1 MPKELVT
8 QPDYLPTRK
17 VGMGQ
22 AVGSVVTIAAWA
34 LETYTALDIPLFIGT
49 AALQIIMFIAQY
61 WIKDSV

>member
-1 MPKELVT
+1 VPKELVT